1 MNKSEFV
8 AMVADELGQSAAMGG
23 RCVDVV
29 LQCLMR
35 AIREEG
41 RVAING
47 FGTFEVRRRQARQSV
62 NPLTKAPMQIP
73 ASRTVGFKPAKAFK
87 ESLQDPLADNINV

>member
-8 AMVADELGQSAAMGG
+8 AMVADELGQPVTTGG
-23 RCVDVV
+23 QCVEVV
-29 LQCLMR
+29 LECLMR

-41 RVAING
+41 HVAING

-73 ASRTVGFKPAKAFK
+73 ASRTVGFRPAKAFK
-87 ESLQDPLADNINV
+87 ESLQDPLADTTHE